1 MLFHFSIVLAVICCI
16 ACIACSIQV
25 SFVWNLYEEVET
37 VNFGNGFRC
46 KTSFIDE
53 EVDSALPACIVLKNF
68 SFLKVIVFHLIFIKS
83 HLFYLNLK

>member
-53 EVDSALPACIVLKNF
+53 EVWIQIVDDCVEEVDSALPACIVLKNF
-68 SFLKVIVFHLIFIKS
+68 SWIT
-83 HLFYLNLK
+83 